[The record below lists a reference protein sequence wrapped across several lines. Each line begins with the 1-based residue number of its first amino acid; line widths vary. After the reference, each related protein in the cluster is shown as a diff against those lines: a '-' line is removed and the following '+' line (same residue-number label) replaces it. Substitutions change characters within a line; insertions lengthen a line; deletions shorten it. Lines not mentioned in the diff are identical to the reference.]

1 MIYKAHNRH
10 NKKYR
15 QGKSA
20 RDNDMACICKRIRN
34 LILILLWARIGI
46 QGQSEQL
53 TEIPVPELPQETID
67 TLIIRPI
74 SHGYKTWLEVC
85 LNRNPAGERIYEERD
100 ACEKEIIRN
109 LILTNLEIDINGKKG
124 KVKIEYVVEKNRTLG
139 WIRIKDDTTEGEL
152 GKYFKDAFERIRY
165 RLNDLRWSY
174 PSSRFRLTRILK
186 EVEIVF

>member
-1 MIYKAHNRH
+1 MKIRI
-10 NKKYR
+10 KKI
-15 QGKSA
+15 G
-20 RDNDMACICKRIRN
+20 KRIRN

-100 ACEKEIIRN
+100 ACEEEIIRN

-152 GKYFKDAFERIRY
+152 GKYFKDAFERIRD